1 MARTYDPLKYDRV
14 ERKVRGMHAQLDG
27 LPKGEA
33 TRADPHAYAGNP
45 LGYCKDVL
53 GITLLPELARVLTL
67 LHVPPYRV
75 LVPSGH
81 GYGKTHGAA
90 AALNYWYDSYNP
102 GAVFTIGPRFDSLK
116 DTVWGEVRRQR
127 ARAGLP
133 DTFIGPSAPHMET
146 ATDHWAKAF
155 TAARDSS
162 LTGRH
167 FPRMLFV
174 VEEATGVDPIWW
186 QVIMTMFDASLGH
199 AQLCIFNPTDTTSA
213 AYQQDILCDDPDG
226 RPLWHRVRLDSTKHP
241 NVLAE
246 LAGKPKVI
254 AYAVSLDQ
262 INQAI
267 VDDCEPVDDPDDRL
281 ATDIFWPPD
290 SENGRWYRPGP
301 VFQARWQGTWP
312 DSGGGV
318 WSPSLFEACC
328 ALPSDGVLGLRRMY
342 PLTEL
347 PQIGVD
353 CSMGKGEDYF
363 GLHARW
369 GVVSVHHE
377 TSNTMDPARILGRV
391 KAVCAKMAGM
401 VNAHRSANAAPVLAE
416 MIPVK
421 LDDDGTGGAVG
432 AFLREEGYL
441 AYQVNAAKLAI
452 DESHYPRM
460 RDELWFQVAKRAS
473 RGLVKLGM
481 LDRKTLGRL
490 RQQLLAPSW
499 DLDGAGRKKVEPK
512 DDTKEKI
519 GRSPDDADAL
529 CLAHLEGVDWET
541 AQVMPSVVDTRDR
554 LQPTSRGGRF
564 GR

>member
-1 MARTYDPLKYDRV
+1 MARTYDPSKYARAT
-14 ERKVRGMHAQLDG
+14 RKVRGMHAQLDG
-27 LPKGEA
+27 LPKAEA
-33 TRADPHAYAGNP
+33 TRADPHAYALRP
-45 LGYCKDVL
+45 VQYVREVL
-53 GITLLPELARVLTL
+53 RAMLTPDQEHILSL
-67 LHVPPYRV
+67 LHKRPFRV

-81 GYGKTHGAA
+81 NTGKTWLAA
-90 AALNYWYDSYNP
+90 AAVSYWYDSFNP
-102 GAVFTIGPRFDSLK
+102 GAVFTLGPRHASLK
-116 DTVWGEVRRQR
+116 DTIWGEVRRQR
-127 ARAGLP
+127 AMAGLP
-133 DTFIGPSAPHMET
+133 NTFIGPSAPHMET

-155 TAARDSS
+155 TAAKDAS

-167 FPRMLFV
+167 FPRMFFLI
-174 VEEATGVDPIWW
+174 EEACAVDPIWW

-199 AQLCIFNPTDTTSA
+199 AELCIFNPTKTTSA
-213 AYQQDILCDDPDG
+213 AYQQDVLKDDTDG
-226 RPLWHRVRLDSTKHP
+226 RPLWHRVQLDSTKHP
-241 NVLAE
+241 NVIAE
-246 LAGKPKVI
+246 LAGQPKVI
-254 AYAVSLDQ
+254 LHAVGLEQ

-267 VDDCEPVDDPDDRL
+267 VDGCEPLTDLDDRK
-281 ATDIFWPPD
+281 ATDLEWPPG
-290 SENGRWYRPGP
+290 SGKWYKTGP
-301 VFQARWQGTWP
+301 EFQARWQGQWP

-318 WSPSLFEACC
+318 WSPALFDACC
-328 ALPSDGVLGLRRMY
+328 ALPSDGVLGLRRLF

-353 CSMGKGEDYF
+353 CATGKGEDYHAI
-363 GLHARW
+363 HARW

-401 VNAHRSANAAPVLAE
+401 VNAHRSANAAPVLPE

-432 AFLREEGYL
+432 SLLREDGYL

-499 DLDGAGRKKVEPK
+499 DLDGSGRKKVEPK

-519 GRSPDDADAL
+519 GRSPDDADSMNL
-529 CLAHLEGVDWET
+529 SHLEGVDWDT
-541 AQVMPSVVDTRDR
+541 AQVMPSAVDTRDR